1 MKKDWL
7 EGNFSVLIVED
18 DIALREQLFWL
29 LKNEGFNVFKSS
41 NVKEAESILK
51 KNANITVVILDLG
64 LPPSQNV
71 PDEGLK
77 FIKHINESPELHNSI
92 KIIVLTGH
100 GTKETIRHA
109 VKDGVFDYLIK
120 PVKSEAIIESI
131 KRALL
136 FRSAETDLLENGI
149 LKISFSVKENESL
162 KSIRDKAVE
171 SVLRQILRKTEF
183 NIYRTAKIL
192 SIKRENVYYLLK
204 KLGIKRKMKN
214 E

>member
-64 LPPSQNV
+64 LPPVQNV

-77 FIKHINESPELHNSI
+77 FIKLINESPEFHNNI

-100 GTKETIRHA
+100 GTKDVIKRA